1 MVVIYYQALA
11 SIVVMRKTHLKFVLI
26 FGHFYAILDSFLDN
40 KKA

>member
-1 MVVIYYQALA
+1 MVVIFYQALA
-11 SIVVMRKTHLKFVLI
+11 SIVRKTHLKFVLI